1 MHNNYFKV
9 SGNDSLVR
17 DAYNQAIINTNTD
30 EYDTYIRRRTL
41 MEQQQEYLLKH
52 ENDINTLKEDLNE
65 IKGLLLHLIKGF
77 N

>member
-1 MHNNYFKV
+1 M